1 MRPVRLEVEGLT
13 SFREKAV
20 LDFDGLDLFAITGP
34 TGAGKSSLI
43 DALTFALFGQVPRVG
58 REYKQLIAHGAERLS
73 VSFEFE
79 VGTQRYR
86 VARTVRV
93 RGAAQVRLEKVGPDG
108 PEPLADRAAEVEAQV
123 QRIVGLDYDAFTRA
137 VVLPQGQFDAFLK
150 GKPEERRKILVA
162 LLSLEVYE
170 RMQKA
175 ANLRAADA
183 RREAEFIAR
192 QLEHDFA
199 GSTPEAL
206 AGREGELAGAR
217 AEKKRLDAAL
227 GALAGGLTAARRVR
241 AARESQA
248 QLEREAGD
256 EQRRLGEA
264 EQAVAAVASLRAD
277 LEKRAADLAG
287 RLQRTGFD
295 AERLTRVE
303 TGLPRVEQWARL
315 APRLAATLQAAEDA
329 RQRLAQR
336 RQSLAEAEATATQRQ
351 AAEVQARER
360 HELAR
365 AAHEQ
370 GRNRH
375 AAHALRP
382 SLREGEPCPVCE
394 QEVRALP
401 TTPAPPALE
410 GLRAAETAAERA
422 AAEAQRAAA
431 EASLALE
438 RLRAE
443 LAGLERELAERERS
457 RREAQDEATAAR
469 AGLLDAGFPAA
480 DLEAPAPLLDKLQ
493 RERAVL
499 VRAREAHKDLEDEAR
514 QVESKRAGLA
524 ERAAAATATAGAA
537 RARCDEL
544 AQRREQ
550 EREALETEQRGLLE
564 LAATRGWE
572 LPPDPRPGRDEVTA
586 IEALE
591 GRQRQ
596 AQSAVT
602 AQAARLETEIEQLR
616 QRLARAA
623 ELRAERE
630 TLEARAALA
639 GTLAQHLRADQFIAF
654 VQEEALG
661 LLAQDGSRH
670 LETLSQGRYALVCHE
685 QEFSVLDRW
694 NGDSERSVRTLSG
707 GESFLASL
715 ALALA
720 LAESLARLS
729 AQGSAAETLD
739 SLFLDEGFG
748 SLDAETLDVAVQA
761 LDALQGGRRTVG
773 VVTHIQELAE
783 RLPARVEVRRGENG
797 ATLRVL

>member
-73 VSFEFE
+73 VSLEFE

-93 RGAAQVRLEKVGPDG
+93 RGAAQVRLEKVGPSG

-192 QLEHDFA
+192 QLEADFA
-199 GSTPEAL
+199 GATPEAL
-206 AGREGELAGAR
+206 AAREGELAEAR
-217 AEKKRLDAAL
+217 AEKERLEQAFL
-227 GALAGGLTAARRVR
+227 ALAAGLQSARSVR
-241 AARESQA
+241 AARETLA
-248 QLEREAGD
+248 QLERQAGD
-256 EQRRLGEA
+256 EQKRRGEA
-264 EQAVAAVASLRAD
+264 EQALAAVEALRAE
-277 LEKRAADLAG
+277 LERRAAELAG
-287 RLQRTGFD
+287 RLQQSGFE
-295 AERLTRVE
+295 AERLARVE
-303 TGLPRVEQWARL
+303 AGLPRVEQWSRL
-315 APRLAATLQAAEDA
+315 APRLAAALQGVETA
-329 RQRLAQR
+329 RQQLARCR
-336 RQSLAEAEATATQRQ
+336 RSLAEAEAAATQRQ
-351 AAEVQARER
+351 AEEVQARER
-360 HELAR
+360 HERAR

-370 GRNRH
+370 GRSRH

-394 QEVRALP
+394 QVVRVLP

-410 GLRAAETAAERA
+410 GLRAAEATAERA
-422 AAEAQRAAA
+422 ASQAQRAAG
-431 EASLALE
+431 EATLALE
-438 RLRAE
+438 RLKTE
-443 LAGLERELAERERS
+443 LAGLERELDQREEA
-457 RREAQDEATAAR
+457 RREAEAEATAAR
-469 AGLLDAGFPAA
+469 AALLDAGFPAA
-480 DLEAPAPLLDKLQ
+480 ELESPGPLLEKLQ
-493 RERAVL
+493 RERAAL
-499 VRAREAHKDLEDEAR
+499 VRAREAHRTLEDEAR
-514 QVESKRAGLA
+514 QVESQKAGLA
-524 ERAAAATATAGAA
+524 ERAAAAQAQAESA
-537 RARCDEL
+537 RARAGEL
-544 AQRREQ
+544 QARRDQ
-550 EREALETEQRGLLE
+550 ESEALAAGQRGLRQ
-564 LAATRGWE
+564 LATAQGWE
-572 LPPDPRPGRDEVTA
+572 LPQDPRPGRDEVA
-586 IEALE
+586 ALE
-591 GRQRQ
+591 GVEARQRQ
-596 AQSAVT
+596 AQSAAT
-602 AQAARLETEIEQLR
+602 SRAARLEVEIEQLTK
-616 QRLARAA
+616 RLARAA
-623 ELRAERE
+623 ELRTQRE

-654 VQEEALG
+654 VQEEALA

-670 LETLSQGRYALVCHE
+670 LETLSQGRYALVCRE

-748 SLDAETLDVAVQA
+748 SLDADTLDVAVQA

>member
-13 SFREKAV
+13 SFRDKVV

-79 VGTQRYR
+79 VGASRYR

-93 RGAAQVRLEKVGPDG
+93 RGAAQVRLERVGPNG
-108 PEPLADRAAEVEAQV
+108 AEPLADRAADVEAQV

-175 ANLRAADA
+175 ANLRSADA

-192 QLEHDFA
+192 QLEADFA
-199 GSTPEAL
+199 GATPEAL
-206 AGREGELAGAR
+206 AGREGELAEAH
-217 AEKKRLDAAL
+217 AEQVRLEQ
-227 GALAGGLTAARRVR
+227 ALANLAAGLAAARRVR
-241 AARESQA
+241 AARESLA
-248 QLEREAGD
+248 QLERQEG
-256 EQRRLGEA
+256 EEKRRVAEA
-264 EQAVAAVASLRAD
+264 EQAGAAVASLRAE

-287 RLQRTGFD
+287 QLLQTGFD
-295 AERLTRVE
+295 AERLTRIE
-303 TGLPRVEQWARL
+303 TGLPRVEQWSRL
-315 APRLAATLQAAEDA
+315 APRLTATLEAVEQA
-329 RQRLAQR
+329 RKRLAQR
-336 RQSLAEAEATATQRQ
+336 RQAVVEADGTSKRLQADEA
-351 AAEVQARER
+351 QARER
-360 HELAR
+360 HEQAR

-382 SLREGEPCPVCE
+382 SLRKGEPCPVCE
-394 QEVRALP
+394 QTVKALP
-401 TTPAPPALE
+401 STPALPALE
-410 GLRAAETAAERA
+410 ELRAVEQAAERA
-422 AAEAQRAAA
+422 ASQAQKALGEAM
-431 EASLALE
+431 LALE
-438 RLRAE
+438 RSKTE
-443 LAGLERELAERERS
+443 LTGFERELADREQA
-457 RREAQDEATAAR
+457 RREAHDEATAAR
-469 AGLLDAGFPAA
+469 ADLLDAGFQAA
-480 DLEAPAPLLDKLQ
+480 DLESPGALLDKLR
-493 RERAVL
+493 RERDAL
-499 VRAREAHKDLEDEAR
+499 VRGRDAHQRLADEAR
-514 QVESKRAGLA
+514 QVDAKKAGLA
-524 ERAAAATATAGAA
+524 ERAAAATAQAEAA
-537 RARCDEL
+537 RGRCDEL
-544 AQRREQ
+544 ARRREQ
-550 EREALETEQRGLLE
+550 QRLALADEERGLRD
-564 LAATRGWE
+564 LASTGGWE
-572 LPPDPRPGRDEVTA
+572 LPAEPRPGRDEVSVL
-586 IEALE
+586 EAVE
-591 GRQRQ
+591 ARQRQ
-596 AQSAVT
+596 AQGT
-602 AQAARLETEIEQLR
+602 ATARAARLEAEIEQLR

-623 ELRAERE
+623 ELRAQRE
-630 TLEARAALA
+630 GLEARASLA

-654 VQEEALG
+654 VQEEALT

-670 LETLSQGRYALVCHE
+670 LEALSQGRYALVCHE

-694 NGDSERSVRTLSG
+694 NGDNERSVRTLSG

-748 SLDAETLDVAVQA
+748 SLDADTLDVAVQA
-761 LDALQGGRRTVG
+761 LDALQGGRRMVG